1 MYASRS
7 GSHLLQKYIIKTG
20 GILNLIPRVSWLSD
34 SFDSAEEDAISA
46 IKGS

>member
-1 MYASRS
+1 M
-7 GSHLLQKYIIKTG
+7 LQKYIIKTG
-20 GILNLIPRVSWLSD
+20 GILNLIPRISWLSD